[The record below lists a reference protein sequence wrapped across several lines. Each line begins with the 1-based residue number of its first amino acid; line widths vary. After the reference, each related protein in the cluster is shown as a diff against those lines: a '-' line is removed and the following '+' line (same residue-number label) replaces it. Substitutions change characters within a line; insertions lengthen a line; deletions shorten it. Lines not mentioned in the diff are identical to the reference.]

1 MSFADIKTGA
11 RQDVHDTFAVACEYR
26 ETLSSEPVL
35 GLTAR
40 LHTRIVVGG
49 ENGAY
54 ASIIEGVT
62 RAVFDRAQLAA
73 KTLVLRRNGI
83 VTFTDYGLTFVLD
96 IRDPKSGPVTEK
108 WSLAPGQ

>member
-1 MSFADIKTGA
+1 MSFAGIKAQA

-26 ETLSSEPVL
+26 ETESSVAIP
-35 GLTAR
+35 LTAR

-49 ENGAY
+49 ESGGY

-62 RAVFDRAQLAA
+62 RAVFDRTELAA
-73 KTLVLRRNGI
+73 KTVVLKRNAL

-108 WSLAPGQ
+108 WSLAGQ

>member
-1 MSFADIKTGA
+1 MSFADIKAQA
-11 RQDVHDTFAVACEYR
+11 RQDVHDTFAVACQYR
-26 ETLSSEPVL
+26 ETPSSEPID
-35 GLTAR
+35 LTAR

-62 RAVFDRAQLAA
+62 RAVFDRAELAD
-73 KTLVLRRNGI
+73 KTVILKRNGL
-83 VTFTDYGLTFVLD
+83 VTFTDYGLTYVLD

-108 WSLAPGQ
+108 WSLAGQ